1 MAAPQNFRTAFN
13 GFHKEDVVRY
23 LEYINSKHAAQVNQL
38 TTEADFLRSKLDA
51 LQTFPSPEVDVAEAI
66 AALEQERDELRAQL
80 EALQARYDALE
91 QELTTRAGEEDASQ
105 AVPQYGP
112 QDELEAYRRAE
123 RTERL
128 AKERAD
134 QLYRQTNGVLADAAA
149 KVDTAAAEI
158 GGMADRVMAQL
169 EQLQSAVTNSK
180 QALQDAAATMYTLH
194 PEDL

>member
-1 MAAPQNFRTAFN
+1 MATPQNFRTAFN
-13 GFHKEDVVRY
+13 GFNKEDVVRY
-23 LEYINSKHAAQVNQL
+23 LEYINSKHTAQVNQL
-38 TTEADFLRSKLDA
+38 TSEADFLRSKLEA
-51 LQTFPSPEVDVAEAI
+51 LETFPSPEADMPEAV
-66 AALEQERDELRAQL
+66 AALEQERDDLRAQL
-80 EALQARYDALE
+80 EQLQARCDALE
-91 QELTTRAGEEDASQ
+91 QKLAQQSPEEAPKPQ
-105 AVPQYGP
+105 AQYGV